1 MNGNARSLSVSPV
14 GCVLNETSLALL
26 GILSVNSLYGS
37 NSDRVDNLWLKVDNF
52 RPESKSSPEAA
63 ISSKHPRNRWVLGS
77 SNPIPVPAKG
87 EVS

>member
-1 MNGNARSLSVSPV
+1 VNGNARSLSVSPAR
-14 GCVLNETSLALL
+14 CAINETLLALL
-26 GILSVNSLYGS
+26 EILGVKSLYGS
-37 NSDRVDNLWLKVDNF
+37 ASDRVDNFALKVDNF

-63 ISSKHPRNRWVLGS
+63 ISSKHPGNRWVRGS